1 MKLIL
6 IEGLHGDVT
15 YRVINVPAAIAL
27 YRLNSKFL
35 IIQLNKSI
43 GEKLDELQVE
53 TVESQMG

>member
-35 IIQLNKSI
+35 IIPLNKSI